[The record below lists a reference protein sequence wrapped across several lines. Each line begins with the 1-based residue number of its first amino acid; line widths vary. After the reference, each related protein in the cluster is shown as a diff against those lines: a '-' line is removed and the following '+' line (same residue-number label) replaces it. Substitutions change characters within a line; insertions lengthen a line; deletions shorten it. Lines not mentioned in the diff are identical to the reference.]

1 MNKQWLVALTAVV
14 MTVSFAYA
22 QDFPAY
28 LKMDGTTI
36 TGCDKATLPANLVI
50 PQGVTA
56 IGRGAF
62 EGCSSLTSVV
72 IPASVTAIGE
82 FAFNRC
88 TSLASVVIPTSV
100 TAIGDCAFQACTSLA
115 SVEYKGT
122 LLQWCAMDND
132 VSLGADAR
140 SIKLQDVPNLKT
152 VTALDLTGAEKIGRC
167 AFSVCASLVSVVIPA
182 SVKSIGEGA
191 FSGRSLESVEY
202 KGTLLQWCAM
212 DTNGALGGFSSIKLQ
227 DVLNLKTVTAL
238 DLTGAEK
245 IGRGAFSGCTSLTSV
260 VIPDSVTTIGR
271 YAFSGCKLLVNV
283 VIPASVT
290 EIGMSTFSGCTS
302 LASVEYKGTL
312 LQWCAMDNDNSLGWS
327 ARSIKLQDVP
337 NLKTVTALDLTGAEK
352 IGRWAFYECTLLVSV
367 VISASVKSIGWYAF
381 SGCKLLASVV
391 IPDSVTTIDGW
402 AFSGCTSLASVVI
415 PASVKSI
422 GFRAFAECTSI
433 ASVEYKG
440 TLLQWCAMDNDF
452 LLGEYARSIKLQDVP
467 NLKTVTALDL
477 MGAEKIGS
485 GAFSGCTSLVST
497 VIPDSVTTIGDY
509 AFSGCTSLAS
519 VVIPA
524 SVTAIG
530 EWAFDGCTSLAS
542 VVIPTSV
549 TELRGAF
556 SDCTSLVTVAI
567 PASVTKISGAF
578 SGCTSLVSVAIP
590 DSVTTISD
598 FSGCTS
604 LVSVVI
610 PASVTEIGMG
620 AFYGCTSLVSVVI
633 PASVKS
639 IGFQAFAECTS
650 IASVTYAGTKA
661 QWRAFLGNSIKVK
674 GIVHCTDGDI
684 ISTN

>member
-36 TGCDKATLPANLVI
+36 TGCDYAALPANLVI

-56 IGRGAF
+56 IGDGAF
-62 EGCSSLTSVV
+62 QSASLTSVV
-72 IPASVTAIGE
+72 IPASVKTIGE
-82 FAFNRC
+82 FAFNWC

-100 TAIGDCAFQACTSLA
+100 TTIGMGAFQACRSLV

-132 VSLGADAR
+132 GGLGADAR

-167 AFSVCASLVSVVIPA
+167 AFFNCTSLVSVVIPA

-191 FSGRSLESVEY
+191 FSVR
-202 KGTLLQWCAM
+202 
-212 DTNGALGGFSSIKLQ
+212 
-227 DVLNLKTVTAL
+227 
-238 DLTGAEK
+238 
-245 IGRGAFSGCTSLTSV
+245 
-260 VIPDSVTTIGR
+260 
-271 YAFSGCKLLVNV
+271 
-283 VIPASVT
+283 
-290 EIGMSTFSGCTS
+290 S

-312 LQWCAMDNDNSLGWS
+312 LQWCAMDNDRSLGAFRSIKLKLQDVPNLKTVTVLDLTGAEKIGSGAFSGCTSLTSVVIPDSVRTIGAGAFSGCRSLTSVVIPDSVTAIGRYAFDGCTSLVSVEYKGTLLQWCAMDNDWLLGEI

-352 IGRWAFYECTLLVSV
+352 IGSCAFLGCTSLVSV

-415 PASVKSI
+415 PTSVTVI
-422 GFRAFAECTSI
+422 GDSAFWGCTSLT
-433 ASVEYKG
+433 SVEYKG

-452 LLGEYARSIKLQDVP
+452 LLGRYARSIKLQDVP
-467 NLKTVTALDL
+467 NLKTVTAFDL
-477 MGAEKIGS
+477 TGTEKIGRC
-485 GAFSGCTSLVST
+485 AFFNCTSLVSA
-497 VIPDSVTTIGDY
+497 VIPDSVTTIGDR
-509 AFSGCTSLAS
+509 AFEGCTSLAS

-524 SVTAIG
+524 
-530 EWAFDGCTSLAS
+530 
-542 VVIPTSV
+542 SV

-567 PASVTKISGAF
+567 PASVTEISGAF
-578 SGCTSLVSVAIP
+578 SGCTSLVNVVIP
-590 DSVTTISD
+590 DSVTAIGGA

-620 AFYGCTSLVSVVI
+620 AFSGCTSLVSVVI

-661 QWRAFLGNSIKVK
+661 QWQAFLGNSIKVK